1 MDLKE
6 ILGEDFNPE
15 MTVEEVNEKLT
26 EIDLVEKSAL
36 EGKVDKSKPDK
47 VMSELAK
54 ANKALKAKKTEE
66 ELKEDEFNELK
77 EKLESLEKEKQVSKN
92 TAKFISLGFDE
103 EMAEHSAQ
111 ALADGEF
118 DNIFDNFSKFITEKE
133 KSIKKELIK
142 KTPRPEEG
150 SEDEKI
156 TKEQVKNMGLGE
168 LQKLYE
174 ADPEMFKTLT
184 EGD

>member
-15 MTVEEVNEKLT
+15 MSVEEINKKIA

-36 EGKVDKSKPDK
+36 EGKVDKSKLDK

-54 ANKALKAKKTEE
+54 VNKELKAKKTEE
-66 ELKEDEFNELK
+66 ELKEDKYKELE
-77 EKLESLEKEKQVSKN
+77 EKLEMLEKEKQVSKN

-103 EMAEHSAQ
+103 KMAEQSAQ
-111 ALADGEF
+111 GLINGEF
-118 DNIFDNFSKFITEKE
+118 DNVFDNFSKFITETQ

-142 KTPRPEEG
+142 KTPRPEDG
-150 SEDEKI
+150 SEDKDI
-156 TKEQVKNMGLGE
+156 IKKDIKDMDLKE
-168 LQKLYE
+168 LQKLYKT
-174 ADPEMFKTLT
+174 DPEMFKTLT